1 MIFNLNAGHPSWL
14 KVQATMIM
22 NCVNSATK
30 KIIDYANSN
39 KTGRIEIFMFGNLTK
54 NELRTS
60 LESLFI
66 EFSVNVIVSVKC
78 SC

>member
-1 MIFNLNAGHPSWL
+1 MYSQMVFLDANVISNVVSNGMTFCSMKCPFPNA
-14 KVQATMIM
+14 
-22 NCVNSATK
+22 
-30 KIIDYANSN
+30 II
-39 KTGRIEIFMFGNLTK
+39 KTGHIEIFMFGNLTK